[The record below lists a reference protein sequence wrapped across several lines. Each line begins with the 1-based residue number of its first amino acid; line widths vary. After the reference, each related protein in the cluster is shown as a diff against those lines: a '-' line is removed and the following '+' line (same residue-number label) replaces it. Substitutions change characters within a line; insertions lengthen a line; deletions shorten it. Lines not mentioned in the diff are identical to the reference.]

1 LNFILGAVLAATL
14 TAASPVEQA
23 FAEGET
29 LDYQLVWLR
38 MTGGTARMTI
48 APLNGERPA
57 LRITSIGRS
66 SPGFS
71 RIYKVRDEIESIVA
85 RKDFSTLRYSKK
97 LDEKNQKREEVTVIE
112 GEVATRTRSRRT
124 EQKIDV
130 PRPIMDPISVIYHL
144 RTLDLSEGNAHRLTL
159 IADGKIYQVNA
170 RVVRRETIQTPAGR
184 FATVVVEPEMIS
196 GGEAR
201 EERLFIWFSDD
212 ERRIPVRIRSE
223 IRVGAITATLSGVSR
238 GVTSIEP
245 PSLRR

>member
-1 LNFILGAVLAATL
+1 VNFLLGAVLAAALST
-14 TAASPVEQA
+14 ASPVEQA
-23 FAEGET
+23 FSEGET
-29 LDYQLVWLR
+29 LDYHLVWLR

-48 APLNGERPA
+48 APSNGERPS

-85 RKDFSTLRYSKK
+85 RRDFSTLRYAKK
-97 LDEKNQKREEVTVIE
+97 LDERNEKREEVTVIE
-112 GEVATRTRSRRT
+112 GGVATRTRKT

-130 PRPIMDPISVIYHL
+130 PHPVMDPISVIYHL
-144 RTLDLSEGNAHRLTL
+144 RTLDLSVGKAHRLTL

-196 GGEAR
+196 GGKPR
-201 EERLFIWFSDD
+201 EEKLFIWYSDD

-223 IRVGAITATLSGVSR
+223 IRVGAITATLSGVSS
-238 GVTSIEP
+238 GVTSTEP
-245 PSLRR
+245 PPLRQ